1 MHGAEG
7 KGSMDRKKQRVYI
20 CRVKDKRVHMQRVKE
35 RDREQKDGV
44 WKVKKESKGRKKQR
58 FIERKR
64 KKKLIERY
72 WHHPRKG
79 AA

>member
-35 RDREQKDGV
+35 RDRQQKDGV
-44 WKVKKESKGRKKQR
+44 WKVKKKVKGERNRDLQKER
-58 FIERKR
+58 ERKSR
-64 KKKLIERY
+64 QRDIGIILEK
-72 WHHPRKG
+72 
-79 AA
+79 A

>member
-35 RDREQKDGV
+35 RDREQKYGV
-44 WKVKKESKGRKKQR
+44 WKVKKKVKGERNKDLQKERESKSRQR
-58 FIERKR
+58 DIGIILEK
-64 KKKLIERY
+64 
-72 WHHPRKG
+72 
-79 AA
+79 A

>member
-44 WKVKKESKGRKKQR
+44 WKVKKKVKGERNRDLQKER
-58 FIERKR
+58 ERKS
-64 KKKLIERY
+64 
-72 WHHPRKG
+72 
-79 AA
+79 

>member
-1 MHGAEG
+1 
-7 KGSMDRKKQRVYI
+7 
-20 CRVKDKRVHMQRVKE
+20 MQRVKE

-64 KKKLIERY
+64 KKKSIERY

>member
-44 WKVKKESKGRKKQR
+44 WKVKKKVKGERNRDLQKER
-58 FIERKR
+58 ERKSR
-64 KKKLIERY
+64 QRDIGIILEK
-72 WHHPRKG
+72 
-79 AA
+79 A

>member
-44 WKVKKESKGRKKQR
+44 WKVKKKVKGERNRDLKKERGRKSRQR
-58 FIERKR
+58 DIGIILEK
-64 KKKLIERY
+64 
-72 WHHPRKG
+72 
-79 AA
+79 A